1 MLSEL
6 KRKLLCHSFRKTDGD
21 NDSANGRGGDTSGR
35 SGGESSDGGG
45 GDGGDDDGGHQDW
58 GGGGRDR
65 GNTSDNEGDGSAGGN
80 ALERAARE
88 SSAGWGQAEYGDVGP
103 EIGLHDLLGTDG
115 TASGLANKLKET
127 PVGFNPDGST
137 IARTDRDV
145 SEGMAAAGIGYMDRA
160 RQVGAIDAI
169 TQGDATRALSR
180 AVEMGLVLSN
190 PIAGPALAVGDAVVD
205 GASTGKWGRLGGL
218 AGGAIGARA
227 GLDIASGFANSANG
241 AIAAAIGGTTLGG
254 AAGSSIGRAIGNGQG
269 SVAQNDNPTQ
279 ERNGD
284 SGAPAQAQETQ
295 RPATV
300 AATSTGADGMGSSFY
315 DFLATYG
322 AGASKTK
329 G

>member
-6 KRKLLCHSFRKTDGD
+6 KRKLLCHSLRKTDGD
-21 NDSANGRGGDTSGR
+21 NDSAGGRGGDTSGR
-35 SGGESSDGGG
+35 SGGESSDGD
-45 GDGGDDDGGHQDW
+45 GDGGDDGGGHQDW

-65 GNTSDNEGDGSAGGN
+65 GSTSDNEGDGSGGGN

-103 EIGLHDLLGTDG
+103 EVGLHDLLGTDG
-115 TASGLANKLKET
+115 TASSLANKLKET
-127 PVGFNPDGST
+127 PAGFNPDGST

-169 TQGDATRALSR
+169 TQGDMSRAISR
-180 AVEMGLVLSN
+180 AVEMGLVLSS
-190 PIAGPALAVGDAVVD
+190 PMAAPAMAVGDAVVD
-205 GASTGKWGRLGGL
+205 GASTGKWGRLGSL
-218 AGGAIGARA
+218 AGGAIGAHA
-227 GLDIASGFANSANG
+227 GLDIASGFANSAKG
-241 AIAAAIGGTTLGG
+241 AIAAAIGGPLLGG

-269 SVAQNDNPTQ
+269 SVAQNDNPTK
-279 ERNGD
+279 ERNGN
-284 SGAPAQAQETQ
+284 GASTIAAQAPPRST
-295 RPATV
+295 TV
-300 AATSTGADGMGSSFY
+300 AASSTGADGMGSSFY

-322 AGASKTK
+322 AGASKAK